1 MIKLLTF
8 LLLMPLIALGQSI
21 NSTEVSGQRNIYNDA
36 MKHYVGYFNKASN
49 TNQDTLY
56 VHIDHTPISDSL
68 ISNVGNTRMKVIAGE
83 EMDKILRSSSAIQVL
98 FISPLRFEE
107 GKFHVSIMPFSA
119 RRVNNENRLLSSGA
133 FKAYYSFDSDKKLF
147 KFHSKE
153 WIGI

>member
-1 MIKLLTF
+1 MTKLLTF
-8 LLLMPLIALGQSI
+8 LFFIPLLSLGQSI

-36 MKHYVGYFNKASN
+36 VRRYVEYLSKESN

-56 VHIDHTPISDSL
+56 VHSDQTPITDSL
-68 ISNVGNTRMKVIAGE
+68 ISNVRNTRLRVISGE
-83 EMDKILRSSSAIQVL
+83 EMNEILRSSREIQVL

-119 RRVNNENRLLSSGA
+119 KRVNDENRLQTYGA
-133 FKAYYSFDSDKKLF
+133 LKAFYSFNSDKKLF
-147 KFHSKE
+147 KFLNEK